1 MHFTTN
7 SKINYNLSSTLVD
20 EVWLVRRLEV
30 DDFLH
35 KLVVAKLPYRSCLS
49 CVLWIHQ
56 PAVVERD
63 LQQVKNDALLGILK
77 VTDTTRGPTNNRT
90 QE

>member
-35 KLVVAKLPYRSCLS
+35 KLVVAKLAYCSCLG

-77 VTDTTRGPTNNRT
+77 VTDTTRGPTNIRT